1 MTEWIK
7 NKQRQHHGCLYKSL
21 NSSNSKYTLSMYMPL
36 YNNYTSIKPLKFFQK
51 QKPKKK
57 KFGWEGKNNKLNQ
70 KKKVY

>member
-1 MTEWIK
+1 
-7 NKQRQHHGCLYKSL
+7 
-21 NSSNSKYTLSMYMPL
+21 MYMPL

-70 KKKVY
+70 KKKFTEGL